1 MIDKMKF
8 TLFTF
13 SSFLFLF
20 IVRPT
25 LAVSLSLSSSPGV
38 SSIPT
43 LAVNVFLDTENK
55 KTTGVDLLAS
65 FDNKKL
71 KLVSVQKGNLYATY
85 TEPVIDNTNGKVSL
99 SAVVAPETTYQGSGR
114 FAQLVFEPL
123 QNGEA
128 EVMVT
133 YKKGERNDSNVADTT
148 GNDILTEVDNVTVQV
163 SGNGSQMGFFQR
175 LLDLLIFWD

>member
-20 IVRPT
+20 IVRPA

-99 SAVVAPETTYQGSGR
+99 R
-114 FAQLVFEPL
+114 K
-123 QNGEA
+123 N
-128 EVMVT
+128 
-133 YKKGERNDSNVADTT
+133 
-148 GNDILTEVDNVTVQV
+148 
-163 SGNGSQMGFFQR
+163 
-175 LLDLLIFWD
+175 